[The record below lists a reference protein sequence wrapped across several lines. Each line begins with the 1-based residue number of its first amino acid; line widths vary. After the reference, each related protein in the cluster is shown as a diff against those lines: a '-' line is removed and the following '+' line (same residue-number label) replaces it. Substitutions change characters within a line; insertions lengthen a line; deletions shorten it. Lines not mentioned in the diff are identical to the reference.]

1 MKIRLE
7 GVWIE
12 LLVLPTAPVLPFY
25 ILSLSSLS
33 ASRRVASVQSESFP
47 AQNASRI
54 IYQTG
59 EEAAGIGPRF

>member
-7 GVWIE
+7 GAWIE
-12 LLVLPTAPVLPFY
+12 LLVLPTAVVLPFY
-25 ILSLSSLS
+25 ILSLFPFLR
-33 ASRRVASVQSESFP
+33 AVASQSESFP